1 MRRCDNCATVSNSNS
16 GSRFSPI
23 KSDIACHGRKVMY
36 TFTSMEDLRK
46 LIEEA
51 WENKA
56 LLSESNVISAIS
68 EVMSFLD
75 SGQLRCAEPNREG
88 DWKVNDWIKKAVILN
103 FPIQKW
109 KQLKWGL
116 LSSTTRCL
124 LRLDMLKLV

>member
-51 WENKA
+51 WDNRE
-56 LLSESNVISAIS
+56 LLSESNVLSAIA
-68 EVMSFLD
+68 EVMASLD
-75 SGQLRCAEPNREG
+75 SGQLRCAEPDGEG
-88 DWKVNDWIKKAVILN
+88 NWKVNDWVKKAVILN
-103 FPIQKW
+103 FQSKN
-109 KQLKWGL
+109 GNN
-116 LSSTTRCL
+116 
-124 LRLDMLKLV
+124 